1 MAVVG
6 IGGFADLHHLALAR
20 LENEREVQVLAACD
34 PALKS
39 LAAQCEAH
47 RFGERGV
54 STYAD
59 IATMLSR
66 HAHELDA
73 ISISSPIP
81 FHQEHHR
88 MSVGHQIACYLE
100 KPPTLD
106 PAELESMIA
115 TDLLAAH
122 PSAVGFNHISQPW
135 RIRLKERI
143 LAGEFGSLVE
153 VGFAGFWRRPIGYFS
168 RNGWAGKL
176 LFGEKILLDSCC
188 GNAMSHYLHNML
200 FHAGTR
206 GLWEWARP
214 TGVTAELYRA
224 NDIESPDTIFA
235 RGTLDEG
242 IRFRIIATHACETRQ
257 RQREIIQCEDALI
270 EIPEDGCGTI
280 TWRSGIVERFSADCL
295 APPTLLR
302 ENLHDYLAFLAGERA
317 RPSSTLADCRAF
329 VSLNA
334 SLFLSSPSIH
344 RIDDSHLSLLDA
356 DDFGGITLI
365 IPCIEQAGEDFLSDG
380 LLPSEKGIPWASEG
394 SSLGVSGELSRD
406 PLRQKIGQLLESAHE
421 HPIRNLARIRKFLRT
436 EPSRHGS

>member
-20 LENEREVQVLAACD
+20 LENEREVQMLATCD
-34 PALKS
+34 PALNS

-54 STYAD
+54 STYTD
-59 IATMLSR
+59 IATLLSR

-135 RIRLKERI
+135 RLRLKKRI

-153 VGFAGFWRRPIGYFS
+153 VGFAGFWRRPIGYFV

-280 TWRSGIVERFSADCL
+280 TWRDGTIESFSAASL
-295 APPTLLR
+295 PAPTLLR
-302 ENLHDYLAFLAGERA
+302 ENLQEYFAFLTGDRS

-329 VSLNA
+329 VSLN
-334 SLFLSSPSIH
+334 SRLYLSSPCIQ
-344 RIDDSHLSLLDA
+344 RIDDAHLSLLAA
-356 DDFGGITLI
+356 DDFGGVTLI
-365 IPCIEQAGEDFLSDG
+365 IPDIEQTGEDFLLDG
-380 LLPSEKGIPWASEG
+380 RLPSEKGVEWAMEG
-394 SSLGVSGELSRD
+394 SSACISSETAPNL
-406 PLRQKIGQLLESAHE
+406 LRQRITHLQASSREN
-421 HPIRNLARIRKFLRT
+421 PIRNLNSIQRARRK
-436 EPSRHGS
+436 H